1 MREDYFN
8 LREAAKAIGI
18 SDNTLANIIKK
29 MPSFPAN
36 RIGGRWVITKK
47 ALYDW
52 LADKE
57 NQRILNKTFRI
68 WIDYEQ
74 IREDGERYALHVMH
88 RGTAQHL
95 IREEERNR
103 MYKTH
108 LEF

>member
-8 LREAAKAIGI
+8 LKETAQAIGI
-18 SDNTLANIIKK
+18 GDTALANIIKK
-29 MPSFPAN
+29 MPSFPVY
-36 RIGGRWVITKK
+36 RIGGRRVIPKK

-52 LADKE
+52 FADKG
-57 NQRILNKTFRI
+57 NQHFINNTFRI
-68 WIDYEQ
+68 SIDYEK

-103 MYKTH
+103 MFKTH